1 VGQSLEGVSRREDK
15 AMNLRHIGRWGARVI
30 LRRHGRVKSFEDA
43 LTAAGGIVG
52 RFDAGAGSVP
62 TQKIIGSVGRAH
74 NLRSDFFYRTGRAM
88 TGRFVRIGDAMQQ
101 GRTLPPVD
109 LYKVKK
115 TPSPGQ
121 ERAASEYYVVDGH
134 HRVAMARKLGQAFLD
149 AHVVEYTVSPSE
161 TTAEG
166 APDVVLP
173 PPDPSSL
180 AQD

>member
-1 VGQSLEGVSRREDK
+1 MELRR
-15 AMNLRHIGRWGARVI
+15 IGRWVARVI
-30 LRRHGRVKSFEDA
+30 LRRHGPVKSFEDT
-43 LTAAGGIVG
+43 LTAAGGIKG

-62 TQKIIGSVGRAH
+62 TQKIVGSVGRAH

-115 TPSPGQ
+115 APSPSR
-121 ERAASEYYVVDGH
+121 EPAASEYYVVDGH

-149 AHVVEYTVSPSE
+149 AHVVEYTVGPSE
-161 TTAEG
+161 MAADG
-166 APDVVLP
+166 AADAAPP
-173 PPDPSSL
+173 PPDPSSP
-180 AQD
+180 AQG